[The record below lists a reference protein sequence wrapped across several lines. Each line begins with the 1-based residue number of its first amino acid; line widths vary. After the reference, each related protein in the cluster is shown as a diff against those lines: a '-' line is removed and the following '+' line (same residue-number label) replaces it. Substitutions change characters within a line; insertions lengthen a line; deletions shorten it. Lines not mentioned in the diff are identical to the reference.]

1 MLVSYLSYQD
11 SDVRRIQKRK
21 RTRTRTATTIDD
33 LPKSLVLEILHR
45 LDFKSAMRCRSVSKE
60 WCFVVSDPSFA
71 RYFVKRSIMD
81 HHRCPFTVLLQYH
94 APGAKN
100 INILLPLE
108 EEPYFKSLPYVP
120 PIYPQNVDISIR
132 ASCHDLLLCYAVVA
146 GYNTAG
152 VYYVV
157 NPITRQW
164 NSLPPLPDHYT
175 YIDSEWPRV
184 GLICNYDTLHHKQQ
198 QQLSFRVVFIPKF
211 EYIPMEFKVQIFS
224 SDTSKWR
231 AYMVLCPAPHRFV
244 SSMFSFQAVPCNG
257 LLFWCGEE
265 FLVGLDPYNSGCCRC
280 LQMPLEWSPSFG
292 YFHPLGLCNGA
303 LRISHLSYFTYG
315 NFYHHVLSVWD
326 LNNCDED
333 GGGAG
338 K

>member
-1 MLVSYLSYQD
+1 MF
-11 SDVRRIQKRK
+11 
-21 RTRTRTATTIDD
+21 
-33 LPKSLVLEILHR
+33 H
-45 LDFKSAMRCRSVSKE
+45 
-60 WCFVVSDPSFA
+60 
-71 RYFVKRSIMD
+71 
-81 HHRCPFTVLLQYH
+81 QY
-94 APGAKN
+94 
-100 INILLPLE
+100 
-108 EEPYFKSLPYVP
+108 
-120 PIYPQNVDISIR
+120 IYPQNVDISIR

-244 SSMFSFQAVPCNG
+244 SSMFSFQAIPCNG

-265 FLVGLDPYNSGCCRC
+265 FLVRLDPYNSGYYRC
-280 LQMPLEWSPSFG
+280 FQMPLEWNTSFS
-292 YFHPLGLCNGA
+292 FHTLGLCNGA
-303 LRISHLSYFTYG
+303 LRIPLDYALLIPTSLLLF
-315 NFYHHVLSVWD
+315 
-326 LNNCDED
+326 
-333 GGGAG
+333 
-338 K
+338 